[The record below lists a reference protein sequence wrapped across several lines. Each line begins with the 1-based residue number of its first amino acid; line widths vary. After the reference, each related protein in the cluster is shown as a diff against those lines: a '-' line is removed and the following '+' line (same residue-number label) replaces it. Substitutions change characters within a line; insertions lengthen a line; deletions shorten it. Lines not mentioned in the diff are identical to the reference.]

1 MKQNELLRK
10 SGYAGVLLLLLLCL
24 FLFGVAGY
32 MLLEKV
38 AFQEAMYLTI
48 GTLTTVSPFD
58 LTGKGQ
64 LFAIIL
70 ILFGFGLVAAT
81 AAFIGNMFLDGSWI
95 AHYRRRKVLK
105 ELDNYKDH
113 YIICGYGQVGQ
124 IVADELHGR
133 GHPIVVIEQNDEVVA
148 HCRDTGI
155 MCLQRDAMEEE
166 NLVEAGLEQAK
177 GLITVVNRDAD
188 NVFIVLTARA
198 VNEDLFIFARASSKG
213 VEKKLYRAG
222 ANQVV
227 SPYASAAVRII
238 QNILRPTITDFLGSA
253 LSDSKAGME
262 LVLEE
267 LEIPDNDP
275 FAGKTLMDSNI
286 RNDFDIIVVA
296 IKRKDGS
303 RIFNPSSLE
312 SINRGDTVIAVGPRE
327 NINTLLDRVGG
338 KFASQGPRG
347 PEKAV

>member
-1 MKQNELLRK
+1 MKHSDLLKKGR
-10 SGYAGVLLLLLLCL
+10 YAGVLLVLLLCL

-32 MLLEKV
+32 MLLERV
-38 AFQEAMYLTI
+38 AFLEAMYLTI
-48 GTLTTVSPFD
+48 GTLTTVAPFD
-58 LTGKGQ
+58 LTGQGQ
-64 LFAIIL
+64 LFAIVL

-81 AAFIGNMFLDGSWI
+81 AAFIGNMVLDGSWI
-95 AHYRRRKVLK
+95 AHYRRHKVQK
-105 ELDNYKDH
+105 EIDNYKDH

-133 GHPIVVIEQNDEVVA
+133 GVPIVVIEQNPEVVA
-148 HCRDTGI
+148 HCRDMGI

-166 NLVEAGLEQAK
+166 NLVAAGLERSK
-177 GLITVVNRDAD
+177 GLISVVNRDAD

-227 SPYASAAVRII
+227 SPYASAAVRIT

-253 LSDSKAGME
+253 LSGSKAGME

-267 LEIPDNDP
+267 LEIPDNAP
-275 FAGKTLMDSNI
+275 FAGKTLMDSNL

-312 SINRGDTVIAVGPRE
+312 CINRGDTLIAVGPKE
-327 NINTLLDRVGG
+327 NITTLLDQVETN
-338 KFASQGPRG
+338 FAAQGPNG
-347 PEKAV
+347 PENDI